1 MDWDIVTHTSWE
13 PFLGFHIFQSNWACP
28 TLITSKMPWN
38 GIKKEYESSWRITK
52 ETTSKVIRN
61 ETQFQNDRTS
71 TAKIK
76 QNTKN
81 QKKKLN
87 DARSDAKRSWKTKLR
102 STEASM
108 ENGASIWLIVILIT
122 RNDFFLEK

>member
-1 MDWDIVTHTSWE
+1 MGLRKNMKVLKESPKKQPGKQYVTRLNFKMIVHQ
-13 PFLGFHIFQSNWACP
+13 LQ
-28 TLITSKMPWN
+28 
-38 GIKKEYESSWRITK
+38 
-52 ETTSKVIRN
+52 
-61 ETQFQNDRTS
+61 
-71 TAKIK
+71 IK

-87 DARSDAKRSWKTKLR
+87 DARSDAKRSWKTKWR